1 MDKPTLAE
9 NLELKGTKETATE
22 EVTNYQISEE
32 GGETDCGGNASME
45 EVSWFTGPLKIL
57 KMVPLKSKREIRT
70 YVVLSSS
77 DSVVV
82 GNLLNKESVMN
93 LCDWSFKALKNIIL
107 DVPSR
112 VISAETESL
121 KRKEVQVVDMFL
133 ISAFHSLFSNDFR
146 LERIVVLE

>member
-1 MDKPTLAE
+1 
-9 NLELKGTKETATE
+9 
-22 EVTNYQISEE
+22 
-32 GGETDCGGNASME
+32 
-45 EVSWFTGPLKIL
+45 
-57 KMVPLKSKREIRT
+57 MVPLKSKREIRT

-77 DSVVV
+77 DSVFV
-82 GNLLNKESVMN
+82 GNLLNKERVMN

-121 KRKEVQVVDMFL
+121 KRKEVQVVDRFL

-146 LERIVVLE
+146 LGRIVVLE